1 MTHGKRNDPVKKPT
15 QRARLLPANGNTCDQ
30 IVLKHSLNPSPT
42 KDIILVTFLSFGL
55 IIMAKKYA
63 LISPL
68 WPRYPKF
75 LFIIPVCVYMKNE
88 QTTGVCKQR

>member
-1 MTHGKRNDPVKKPT
+1 MLCNY
-15 QRARLLPANGNTCDQ
+15 NDQ
-30 IVLKHSLNPSPT
+30 IALKHSLNQGRSNE
-42 KDIILVTFLSFGL
+42 KHHYRYIVIIRPHNYHGN
-55 IIMAKKYA
+55 KKYA
-63 LISPL
+63 LISRL